1 LVATGLFALVALNRS
16 GGGHIPELALV
27 AALIHGGA
35 GFLLA
40 LWARWNLR
48 AKEVWVDSLPALPS
62 PISAPQ
68 SQPKPALQPAVS
80 EIQDGNR
87 YTVSAYGRYVELEE
101 NAVVTA

>member
-1 LVATGLFALVALNRS
+1 MHRLRAAA
-16 GGGHIPELALV
+16 GGPAHAISLALPL
-27 AALIHGGA
+27 AHGDA